1 MCGRFAQIFDDKAL
15 MERFRLEDVS
25 ERIQPRFNL
34 SPGMK
39 VNAIMENGNRFELKT
54 MMWGFSDLHGKP
66 LPSLIFNSR
75 LDTLM
80 GRSQLGEYLIRH
92 RCVIP
97 VTGFYEWSGKQP
109 YFIRSAGEEIMC
121 LAAVFTHDDEGF
133 KCSVATTDSIG
144 LLKNIHH
151 RMPLILSSNMP
162 ELWLKGKFKAEKDL
176 VEEAGKMTGELEFV
190 KVSQAVNDAGFE
202 SPDCIKMIEEGSLF

>member
-15 MERFRLEDVS
+15 MEKFRLEDIS
-25 ERIQPRFNL
+25 ERIQPKFNL

-39 VNAIMENGNRFELKT
+39 VNAILESGDKFELKP

-75 LDTLM
+75 LDTL
-80 GRSQLGEYLIRH
+80 LGPSHLGQYLIKH
-92 RCVIP
+92 RCLIP

-109 YFIRSAGEEIMC
+109 YFIRLDEGEIMC
-121 LAAVFTHDDEGF
+121 LAGVFTHDDEGF
-133 KCSVATTDSIG
+133 KCSVATTDSTGI
-144 LLKNIHH
+144 LKNIHN
-151 RMPLILSSNMP
+151 RMPLVLSSDALQ
-162 ELWLKGKFKAEKDL
+162 LWLKQNSMSEKDL
-176 VEEAGKMTGELEFV
+176 VEEAGKMIGGLEFV

-202 SPDCIKMIEEGSLF
+202 SPVCIKKIEEDSLF

>member
-15 MERFRLEDVS
+15 MEKFRLEDIS

-39 VNAIMENGNRFELKT
+39 VNAILESGEKFELKS
-54 MMWGFSDLHGKP
+54 MLWGFSDLHGKP

-80 GRSQLGEYLIRH
+80 GRSHLGEYLIKH
-92 RCVIP
+92 RCIIP

-109 YFIRSAGEEIMC
+109 YFIRSAGDEIMC
-121 LAAVFTHDDEGF
+121 LAGVFTHDDEGF
-133 KCSVATTDSIG
+133 KCSVTTTDSKG

-151 RMPLILSSNMP
+151 RMPLVLSLNMP
-162 ELWLKGKFKAEKDL
+162 ELWLKGYFKSEIDL
-176 VEEAGKMTGELEFV
+176 FEEAGKMIGELEFV
-190 KVSQAVNDAGFE
+190 KVSQAVNDAGFK
-202 SPDCIKMIEEGSLF
+202 SPVCVKRIEEDSLF